1 MTLQVFL
8 NPGDC
13 WMGSCRPGQLT
24 TILGSCI
31 SLVACLPPA
40 RWVGVCHAV
49 LPTRGKLGSAPLSGR
64 FVDEAFMIFAQEL
77 IRYGATLQQCELQL
91 YGGGD
96 MFFVS
101 TSNDAPAMFRVGQ
114 QNLHMA
120 LNLLGNLNAVL
131 AVQDF
136 GGNCY
141 RHLRVDLSNGRTQL
155 DKNGLPQRAISTV
168 SSLKAGRYDRKN

>member
-13 WMGSCRPGQLT
+13 WMGSCRSGQLT

-31 SLVACLPPA
+31 SLVALLPPA

-49 LPTRGKLGSAPLSGR
+49 LPTRAKLDSVALSGR
-64 FVDEAFMIFAQEL
+64 FVDEAFTIFAQEL
-77 IRYGATLQQCELQL
+77 IGYGATLPQCELQL

-101 TSNDAPAMFRVGQ
+101 SSDATAMFRVGQ

-120 LNLLGNLNAVL
+120 LHLLGNMNAVL

-136 GGNCY
+136 GGNSY

-155 DKNGLPQRAISTV
+155 AKNELPRRAIPAV
-168 SSLKAGRYDRKN
+168 SSIKAGRYERKN